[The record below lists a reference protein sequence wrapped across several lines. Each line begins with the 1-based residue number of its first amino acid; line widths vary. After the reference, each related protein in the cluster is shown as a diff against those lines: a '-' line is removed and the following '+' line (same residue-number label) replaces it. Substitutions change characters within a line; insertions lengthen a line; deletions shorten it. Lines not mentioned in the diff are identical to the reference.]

1 MTLTILAT
9 NPNPDL
15 YGASRMLL
23 ESVRG
28 FRAEGWQVTV
38 TIPSAAGPLVER
50 ARGGGRRASARAPPP
65 SLRRGDLRPLGLLR
79 LAWHTLRSIPPGI
92 RLLRQVRPDV
102 VYVTTLIQPLW
113 LVLGR
118 VLRIRVV
125 CHVHESESTA
135 PPLLRRLLALPL
147 LLAHRVVFN
156 SRFSQSVQVAAMP
169 RLARRCEVVHNG
181 VAGPSTVTPP
191 RASLDGSIRLLY
203 VGRLSERK
211 GVLDAVDA
219 IVELDRLGTAE
230 HPRHRRRRLPRV
242 RVGRRRP
249 PRAGPQPVGSTSA
262 CTCTGSRRTSGRT
275 SRAADVLL
283 VPARVD
289 ESFGNTAVEGVLA
302 ARPVIATRTG
312 GLPEALEGMASARLV
327 PASNPAAIAAAV
339 AELAARLA
347 RGAPRRHGRRR
358 AGRGPVRPGGLPG
371 RHRPGGGPSPP
382 RNLMRRPSSFLSRV

>member
-38 TIPSAAGPLVER
+38 TIPSATGPLVDQLEAVGAEVR
-50 ARGGGRRASARAPPP
+50 TCPTPA
-65 SLRRGDLRPLGLLR
+65 LRRGDLSPLGLLR
-79 LAWHTLRSIPPGI
+79 LAWHTFRSIPPGI

-135 PPLLRRLLALPL
+135 PKLLRRLLALPL
-147 LLAHRVVFN
+147 LLAHQVVFN

-191 RASLDGSIRLLY
+191 RGSLDGSVRLLY

-219 IVELDRLGTAE
+219 IVELDRLGTPSTLDIVGDVFPGYEWVVDDLQA
-230 HPRHRRRRLPRV
+230 RV
-242 RVGRRRP
+242 R
-249 PRAGPQPVGSTSA
+249 AGGIDERVHLHGFAADIWPFLA
-262 CTCTGSRRTSGRT
+262 
-275 SRAADVLL
+275 AADVLL

-312 GLPEALEGMASARLV
+312 GLPEALEGMTSARLV

-339 AELAARLA
+339 AELAA
-347 RGAPRRHGRRR
+347 GWPEVRR
-358 AGRGPVRPGGLPG
+358 AVTADAARAAVQFAPGGYQAAMA
-371 RHRPGGGPSPP
+371 RAVAQI
-382 RNLMRRPSSFLSRV
+382 RRET